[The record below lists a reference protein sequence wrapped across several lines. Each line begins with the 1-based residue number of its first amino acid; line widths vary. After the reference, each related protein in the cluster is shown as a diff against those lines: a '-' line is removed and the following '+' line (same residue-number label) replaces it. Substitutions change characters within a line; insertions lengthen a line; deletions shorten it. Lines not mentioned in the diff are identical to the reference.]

1 MLHLDGHGGRCA
13 SRGLCEDIKL
23 LTEQRLVFEKKLSDR
38 ARASSAARALSPN
51 IRTTNT
57 PFAKEAGLSH
67 KINTLSEDQISVLGM
82 STEGRVTY
90 LKLKGDQLLHQAEMA
105 RHGGVVSILECE
117 GLAAVALEAYLTAQ
131 KEASSNV
138 HNPPDAIG
146 TTVDISNTNSS
157 SSRSSGSGDSSSGA
171 LPELHPLR
179 VELALRI
186 SSVLLHLL
194 DRPVEAWEAG
204 YPVYLA
210 ASERPARLGTRG
222 LVVAQVLRDHLA
234 RIDIQGEGLPR
245 QHEEGSRNS
254 SEKYDKHHNK
264 SVITTDHKQAITCGE
279 AENRPAEGFIEGE
292 WGFLRMSAGGDE
304 DIEKPAGLSRTPSDR
319 LRVLAQVKQARACM
333 NIVTTTEGRVL
344 LGTME
349 HAGIVQSALKKARK

>member
-23 LTEQRLVFEKKLSDR
+23 LTEQRLVFEKKL
-38 ARASSAARALSPN
+38 
-51 IRTTNT
+51 I
-57 PFAKEAGLSH
+57 
-67 KINTLSEDQISVLGM
+67 LGM

-138 HNPPDAIG
+138 HNPPDTIG
-146 TTVDISNTNSS
+146 TTVDISNTNSSSSGRNGS

-234 RIDIQGEGLPR
+234 RIHIQGEGLPR

-254 SEKYDKHHNK
+254 KEKYDKHHNK